1 MARKLIL
8 PVAAIAV
15 LVLGYTLFL
24 EKYYLP
30 VSFLIIILAFIP
42 FVTRFEK
49 RERGAEE
56 ILLLAILAAVA
67 AVGRVPFAAIPSVQ
81 PTTFV
86 IMMTGIVFG
95 GESGFI
101 VGAVAA
107 LASNM
112 FLGQG
117 PYTPWQMFA
126 WGLLGLLSGVF
137 FRFPRFR
144 KLPLMCL
151 AGAVYGFLFGWI
163 MDTWFVLAGF
173 GGSQEG
179 YLAAYAASTL
189 FNLNHSVANV
199 VFLILFYKPFYR
211 VLERVKTKYG
221 LLSKDRFYS

>member
-1 MARKLIL
+1 MAKKLIL
-8 PVAAIAV
+8 PVLVIGV
-15 LVLGYTLFL
+15 LVLVYTLFL

-30 VSFLIIILAFIP
+30 VSFLIILLSFLP
-42 FVTRFEK
+42 FLLRFER

-56 ILLLAILAAVA
+56 ILLLAILASVA
-67 AVGRVPFAAIPSVQ
+67 AVGRVPFAALPSVQ

-101 VGAVAA
+101 VGATAA
-107 LASNM
+107 LVSNL

-126 WGLLGLLSGVF
+126 WGLLGLLSGVL
-137 FRFPRFR
+137 FRSPSSRR
-144 KLPLMCL
+144 MPLLCL
-151 AGAVYGFLFGWI
+151 AGFVYGFLFGWI

-173 GGSQEG
+173 GDAES

-189 FNLNHSVANV
+189 FNLNHSICNV
-199 VFLILFYKPFYR
+199 VFLLLFYQPFYR
-211 VLERVKTKYG
+211 VLERVKVKYG
-221 LLSKDRFYS
+221 LLSENRFYS